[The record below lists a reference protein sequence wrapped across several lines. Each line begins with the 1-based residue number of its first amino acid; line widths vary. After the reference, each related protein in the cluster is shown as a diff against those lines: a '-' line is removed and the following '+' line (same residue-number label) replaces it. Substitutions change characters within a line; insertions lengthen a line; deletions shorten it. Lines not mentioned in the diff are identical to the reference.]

1 MASKDLIDS
10 TLSALDFCLKGRND
24 FFLTTSFGYQ
34 SSLLFFLMAELGVPV
49 KCLYI
54 RSSLSEYGVDEQMD
68 YVTNNFHIDLK
79 VVDRSHWLESELRGQ
94 DFFTLDAGRRQS
106 ICRNL
111 KREPLLEYIK
121 SNAFKIWI
129 SGIRRDQTDARGA
142 VRFMSV
148 TDLSVIKL
156 SPLFGWSKQEVKNL
170 IIDNKLRVNADYFDL
185 CKVNEFK
192 ECGLHL

>member
-1 MASKDLIDS
+1 MATKELIDN

-54 RSSLSEYGVDEQMD
+54 RSNLSEHGVEKQMD
-68 YVTNNFHIDLK
+68 YVTNNFHLDLK
-79 VVDRSHWLESELRGQ
+79 VVDRSHWLESELSGH
-94 DFFTLDAGRRQS
+94 DFFALDADKRKF

-111 KREPLLEYIK
+111 KREPLLDYIK
-121 SNAFKIWI
+121 SNSFKVWI
-129 SGIRRDQTDARGA
+129 SGIRRDQTEARGK
-142 VRFMSV
+142 VQFMSV
-148 TDLSVIKL
+148 TDLNVIKL
-156 SPLFGWSKQEVKNL
+156 SPLFAWSNLEVQNL
-170 IIDNKLRVNADYFDL
+170 LKDNNLRVNADYLDL
-185 CKVNEFK
+185 CKLNESK

>member
-1 MASKDLIDS
+1 MPTKDLIDN
-10 TLSALDFCLKGRND
+10 TLSALDFCLRGRND

-49 KCLYI
+49 NCLYI
-54 RSSLSEYGVDEQMD
+54 KSRLSEQGVEEQMD

-79 VVDRSHWLESELRGQ
+79 VVDRSNWLESELMGQ
-94 DFFTLDAGRRQS
+94 DFFALDADKRKS

-111 KREPLLEYIK
+111 KREPLLDYIK
-121 SNAFKIWI
+121 SNSYKIWI
-129 SGIRRDQTDARGA
+129 SGIRRDQTEARGK
-142 VRFMSV
+142 VQFMSV

-156 SPLFGWSKQEVKNL
+156 SPLFAWSRLEVQNL
-170 IIDNKLRVNADYFDL
+170 LKDNGLRANADYLDL
-185 CKVNEFK
+185 CKLNESK

>member
-1 MASKDLIDS
+1 MASKELIDS

-34 SSLLFFLMAELGVPV
+34 SSLLFFLMAELGV
-49 KCLYI
+49 
-54 RSSLSEYGVDEQMD
+54 SEHGVDEQMD

-79 VVDRSHWLESELRGQ
+79 IVDRSHWLESELRGQ
-94 DFFTLDAGRRQS
+94 DFFTLDAGRRES

-129 SGIRRDQTDARGA
+129 SGIRRDQTEARGA

-156 SPLFGWSKQEVKNL
+156 SPLFEWSRIEVKNL
-170 IIDNKLRVNADYFDL
+170 IIDNNLRINADYFDL
-185 CKVNEFK
+185 CKVNELK
-192 ECGLHL
+192 ECGLHF